1 MIRVSRDECLLMVK
15 QVMQRD
21 AISLG
26 ISSAANLVAV
36 SKLAPRLKPRADVL
50 TVIYDDVDSYPSY
63 FQ

>member
-1 MIRVSRDECLLMVK
+1 MR
-15 QVMQRD
+15 RD

-36 SKLAPRLKPRADVL
+36 SKLATMLKPRADVL
-50 TVIYDDVDSYPSY
+50 TMIYDDVDSYLSY